1 MKKNIII
8 PSICI
13 LIVAISLVIKNSY
26 AIDNNIITSDTYE
39 IKNNTI
45 YAVPTSNEFLLTEL
59 KENINSTE
67 NIEVLD
73 LDNNIV
79 NYNEP
84 IGTGYK
90 LKVSDTTFNIIVL
103 GELTN
108 DGKISLGDISRIYNH
123 YRGNKT
129 IQDNTVN
136 AGKLTNNDNITLGD
150 VSKLYNFYKGNKPF
164 SYYSKDYPDGLPF
177 EANIV
182 VDNLSALKSSNASV
196 GQIVQTKGYSSVND
210 NGGAKY
216 KIEEKGNQTIDNAL
230 YVKLSN
236 GNIAKLLIG
245 KKTINIK
252 QLGAKGDGTTDDN
265 NFFTKAINS
274 GAETIYFPEGTYN
287 LNNSKITLKK
297 YTRLLG
303 SDQNK
308 TTLKDGTIRAQYG
321 IIADNIT
328 FDGGAKQSVGYVGIA
343 PDSNSSILVNVT
355 PAENQKTEVIYKD
368 CTFKNATV
376 GSYAVDSVKV
386 DEPTKR
392 IKNNQVQNCTFKDLG
407 RLGIYHNLT
416 MGNGTYINNTF
427 TDIGSDDLDSGEIS
441 AIFLGDITNNTR
453 YEVDNIIIK
462 DNIFNNLITKDN
474 FATSEDQTHVI
485 NANFI
490 AIRGYNALID
500 NNTISNL
507 IGYGNDREGVYT
519 KIQNLTVSNNTITD
533 AGMGEG
539 YICAKPHFGAA
550 VANIINNKI
559 IGKAGNAIRS
569 YVPGSISDNT
579 ISIENSPKSIE
590 CTISETVDPVSY
602 PLTISNN
609 TFTSGVYTDLTYHGH
624 TVTGYGTKNKIASAV
639 NANTS
644 VIFENN
650 IVNPSTDYSSYISM
664 INVEG
669 KITVHKNKF
678 YLSQRTGDSI
688 VSISTTDKSYD
699 KTLDSEVVF
708 DENYFENGNFK
719 ACTRTGFGQAD
730 GVVSN
735 RNITFKN
742 NTINQ
747 VYPRAISAIISQV
760 PNTNEDKLIV
770 SGNTTNTTKENTLIN
785 TQTKYFELD
794 NPDFAKVTHK
804 LKS

>member
-1 MKKNIII
+1 MKKKIII

-13 LIVAISLVIKNSY
+13 LIVVISLVIKNSY
-26 AIDNNIITSDTYE
+26 AIDNNIITSDAYE

-67 NIEVLD
+67 SIEVLD

-108 DGKISLGDISRIYNH
+108 DGRISLGDVARIYNH
-123 YRGNKT
+123 YKGSKT
-129 IQDNTVN
+129 IQDSTVN

-150 VSKLYNFYKGNKPF
+150 VAKLYNFYKGIKAF

-177 EANIV
+177 NANIV

-196 GQIVQTKGYSSVND
+196 GQIVQTKGYSNAND

-216 KIEEKGNQTIDNAL
+216 KIEAKDNQTADNAL
-230 YVKLSN
+230 YVKLDN

-252 QLGAKGDGTTDDN
+252 QLGAKGDGTTDDHN
-265 NFFTKAINS
+265 YLNKAINA
-274 GAETIYFPEGTYN
+274 GVETIYFPEGTYN

-303 SDQNK
+303 SDQTN

-328 FDGGAKQSVGYVGIA
+328 FDGGVKQSVGYVGVA
-343 PDSNSSILVNVT
+343 SDSNASILVNAT

-407 RLGIYHNLT
+407 RLAIYHNLT

-559 IGKAGNAIRS
+559 SGKAGNAIRS
-569 YVPGSISDNT
+569 YEPGSISDNT

-590 CTISETVDPVSY
+590 CTISDTVDPVSY
-602 PLTISNN
+602 PITISNN
-609 TFTSGVYTDLTYHGH
+609 TITSGVYTDLVYHGQ
-624 TVTGYGTKNKIASAV
+624 TITGYGTKNKIASTV
-639 NANTS
+639 NVNTS

-650 IVNPSTDYSSYISM
+650 TINPATDYSSYISM

-669 KITVHKNKF
+669 KITVNKNKF

-688 VSISTTDKSYD
+688 ISISNSDKAYD
-699 KTLDSEVVF
+699 KTLNSEVVIE
-708 DENYFENGNFK
+708 ENYFENGNFK
-719 ACTRTGFGQAD
+719 TCTRTGFGQAD

-735 RNITFKN
+735 RNISFKN